1 MSNSFSA
8 EDVKSFSFEQL
19 REEELALDH
28 KASLVDTRTDIDN
41 LQSGN
46 LIWRIVLMLRYF
58 WQRFAVVLSM
68 EWVLAAAA
76 AAVAPWAGKVLI
88 DHVVLGQPI
97 PDDGSGYPAFLLP
110 AVEFLVGSSALTI
123 LFWLAIWTA
132 VGVAAKLVWGYV
144 HDLIEERMQHSMM
157 YMLRSR
163 LFESMRRLT
172 ITQLDN
178 QPIGDSVFRTMWDVS
193 SVTHVIRLVFQVT
206 GNTLVTFTVAA
217 LTMLSAYPDSPLV
230 VLLAVGVM
238 PIYVLVT
245 LPFSR
250 MIRRRAQATVAAGTV
265 FTSATEEGMDNI
277 QAIQSLGVNELE
289 KERFGLASADAF
301 RRERYEMVAN
311 RMIESLGET
320 VGKVLYLGF
329 MLYMLGEVIS
339 GGMTPGDY
347 AVVLGYFLT
356 MSEPAQSLGGLWVNM
371 QGPTAKARR
380 VFAMMDMT
388 LEEDVGTGVLV
399 ALNDGIEFQQVGFS
413 YPDGRQALRNV
424 TFDVRPGEIVALVG
438 PTGAGK
444 TTLASLVPRY
454 HTATEGRVLIDGH
467 DINDLAIDNLRSLIT
482 YVFQETETLAISIAD
497 NIRFG
502 KPEASQ
508 EDVERVARLVGI
520 HDFIADLPDGYE
532 TLLGTTSSKL
542 SVGQKQRISIARG
555 LIRDTP
561 ILILDEP
568 TSALDPET
576 ENYLMLA
583 LREVAAEKIVIV
595 IAHRLS
601 TIRQANKVVF
611 LEHGEFVEAGAHDD
625 LMSLESGRYRQ
636 FVELQSGAPESD

>member
-467 DINDLAIDNLRSLIT
+467 DINDLAKDNLRSQIT

-611 LEHGEFVEAGAHDD
+611 LEHGEVVEAGAHDD

>member
-46 LIWRIVLMLRYF
+46 LIWRIVLLLRYF

-132 VGVAAKLVWGYV
+132 VGVAARLVWGYV

-413 YPDGRQALRNV
+413 YPDGRQALSNV

-444 TTLASLVPRY
+444 TTLACLVPRY

-467 DINDLAIDNLRSLIT
+467 DINDLAIDNLRSQIT

-611 LEHGEFVEAGAHDD
+611 LEHGEVVEAGAHDD

>member
-467 DINDLAIDNLRSLIT
+467 DINDLAIDNLRSQIT